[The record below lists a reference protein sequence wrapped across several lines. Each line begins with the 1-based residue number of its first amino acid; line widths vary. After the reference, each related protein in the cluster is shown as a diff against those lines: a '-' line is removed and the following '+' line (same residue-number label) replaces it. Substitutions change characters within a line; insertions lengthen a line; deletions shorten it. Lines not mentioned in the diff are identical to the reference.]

1 MPRNT
6 LSGMSWEEELFAL
19 FDDLES
25 QASAAFAA
33 DREAELAD
41 RSRAE
46 YQQVTFAG
54 RLMASVGR
62 ELAVGVRGV
71 GPLHGTL
78 ARVAT
83 GWLLLRTP
91 AGVNWIVCAAALTAV
106 TGTSE
111 RAVPA
116 VAWEAVARL
125 GIGSALR
132 RLADS
137 GERCLLHLVDGA
149 RHEGELRR
157 VGADFVE
164 VYDAGRVSLVS
175 FAALAAVQSREK

>member
-1 MPRNT
+1 
-6 LSGMSWEEELFAL
+6 MSWEEELFAL

-33 DREAELAD
+33 DREAEIAD

-46 YQQVTFAG
+46 YQQVALAG
-54 RLMASVGR
+54 RLMASVGG
-62 ELAVGVRGV
+62 EVTLDVRGV
-71 GPLHGTL
+71 GLIQGRIE
-78 ARVAT
+78 RVAT
-83 GWLLLRTP
+83 GWLLLA
-91 AGVNWIVCAAALTAV
+91 AGEQDWIVREAAIAAV
-106 TGTSE
+106 AGASV

-116 VAWEAVARL
+116 VAWEAVAKL

-137 GERCLLHLVDGA
+137 GERCLLHLLDRSRYDGVV
-149 RHEGELRR
+149 RR

-164 VYDAGRVSLVS
+164 ILDDAGHVWLVAFS
-175 FAALAAVQSREK
+175 ALAAVQSRD

>member
-1 MPRNT
+1 
-6 LSGMSWEEELFAL
+6 MSWEEELFAL

-25 QASAAFAA
+25 QASAAFAE

-46 YQQVTFAG
+46 YQQVTLAA

-62 ELAVGVRGV
+62 ELSIGVRGV
-71 GPLHGTL
+71 GLLHGTL

-83 GWLLLRTP
+83 GWLLLEVGP
-91 AGVNWIVCAAALTAV
+91 AQDWIVREAALTSVA
-106 TGTSE
+106 GASE

-132 RLADS
+132 RLTES
-137 GERCLLHLVDGA
+137 GERCLLHLVDGS
-149 RHEGELRR
+149 RHEGALRR

-164 VYDAGRVSLVS
+164 VDDEGRLSLVAFGS
-175 FAALAAVQSREK
+175 LAAVQRRE

>member
-1 MPRNT
+1 M
-6 LSGMSWEEELFAL
+6 LAMSWEDELFAL

-25 QASAAFAA
+25 QAAAAFAA

-46 YQQVTFAG
+46 YQQVTLAG
-54 RLMASVGR
+54 RLMATVGS
-62 ELAVGVRGV
+62 EVALGVQGV
-71 GPLHGTL
+71 GLLRGTL
-78 ARVAT
+78 ERVAT
-83 GWLLLRTP
+83 GWVLLRT
-91 AGVNWIVCAAALTAV
+91 AGAQDWIVREAAV
-106 TGTSE
+106 TTVAGASE

-132 RLADS
+132 RLAES
-137 GERCLLHLVDGA
+137 GERCLLHLVDGG
-149 RHEGELRR
+149 RHEGRLLR

-164 VYDAGRVSLVS
+164 VHDAGRLTLVS
-175 FAALAAVQSREK
+175 FAALAAVQSRE

>member
-1 MPRNT
+1 
-6 LSGMSWEEELFAL
+6 MSWERELFGL
-19 FDDLES
+19 LDDLES

-33 DREAELAD
+33 DREAEIAD

-46 YQQVTFAG
+46 YLHVTLAA

-62 ELAVGVRGV
+62 EVSLGVRGV
-71 GPLHGTL
+71 GLLRGTL
-78 ARVAT
+78 ERVAT
-83 GWLLLRTP
+83 GWLLLQSAP
-91 AGVNWIVCAAALTAV
+91 GADWIVREAALTSVSGA
-106 TGTSE
+106 SE

-132 RLADS
+132 RLS
-137 GERCLLHLVDGA
+137 ESRERCVLHLLDGS

-164 VYDAGRVSLVS
+164 VYDAGRLSLVA
-175 FAALAAVQSREK
+175 FAALAAVQSREG

>member
-1 MPRNT
+1 
-6 LSGMSWEEELFAL
+6 MSWEEELFTL

-25 QASAAFAA
+25 QASAVFAE

-46 YQQVTFAG
+46 YQQVTLAA
-54 RLMASVGR
+54 RLMASIGR
-62 ELAVGVRGV
+62 ELSIGVRGV
-71 GPLHGTL
+71 GMLHGTL
-78 ARVAT
+78 ERVAT
-83 GWLLLRTP
+83 GWLLLQ
-91 AGVNWIVCAAALTAV
+91 AGPGQDWVIREAALTSVA
-106 TGTSE
+106 GASE

-132 RLADS
+132 RLAES
-137 GERCLLHLVDGA
+137 GERCLLHLVDGT
-149 RHEGELRR
+149 RHEGEVRR

-164 VYDAGRVSLVS
+164 VDDAGRLTLVAFGS
-175 FAALAAVQSREK
+175 LAAVQRRD